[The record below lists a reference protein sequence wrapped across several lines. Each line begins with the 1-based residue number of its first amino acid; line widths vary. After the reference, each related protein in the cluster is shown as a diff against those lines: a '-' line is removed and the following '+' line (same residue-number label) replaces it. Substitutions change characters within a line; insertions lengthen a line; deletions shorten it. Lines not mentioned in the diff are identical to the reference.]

1 MKRKFEK
8 ATNDSLSEEIT
19 QKFEKIKKESEENKA
34 VKHGWVDELQS
45 LARQKYPSALLVLT
59 GSSGNM
65 FGFKESDC
73 DLTLISGERNYVYS
87 VTALGNIEKLLPKT
101 KYRTEASIVSFI
113 SYMYCIQSHVRYV
126 YHTCLRNA

>member
-8 ATNDSLSEEIT
+8 GSNESLSKEIT
-19 QKFEKIKKESEENKA
+19 QRFEKIEKESEENKA
-34 VKHGWVDELQS
+34 AKHAWVEKLQS
-45 LARQKYPSALLVLT
+45 VAREKYPNAQLVLT

-73 DLTLISGERNYVYS
+73 DLTLISRERYIYS

-101 KYRTEASIVSFI
+101 KYTTEVTSSSSI
-113 SYMYCIQSHVRYV
+113 
-126 YHTCLRNA
+126 L